1 MSDTAIKKKT
11 FDCKQCGNPIG
22 ELYPL
27 ADGFGLLDCGGGSLA
42 THYQGVCKI
51 CGKAVHFD
59 VGDQKLERL
68 IKGIQELRKSA
79 TRTPPITGGN
89 DNP

>member
-1 MSDTAIKKKT
+1 MSEMVIEIAIKQKT
-11 FDCKQCGNPIG
+11 FDCQQCGNPIG
-22 ELYPL
+22 KLYRL
-27 ADGFGLLDCGGGSLA
+27 ADGIGLLDCGGGSLA

-68 IKGIQELRKSA
+68 IERILELRKS
-79 TRTPPITGGN
+79 
-89 DNP
+89 